1 MGVRTRDPA
10 EKAIAS
16 PTKARRSS
24 DGIFG
29 GLPTFRPVG
38 EKRKSPAPAPLP
50 AAAAAAAP
58 LSKRAQSKSP
68 TKRAASPKK
77 SSLASD
83 ASTQGYEHHNVRGNI
98 ISPTSLPTIAA
109 LNQTNKFHETL
120 PAPEV
125 WHRRMPPYFTFGE
138 TPYMQK
144 LASDQIQEDLNKS
157 ERTPLW
163 FSLSLLYFASS

>member
-1 MGVRTRDPA
+1 MVSLVGFQLSVRWARS
-10 EKAIAS
+10 AS
-16 PTKARRSS
+16 LQLQLLSQQQQQQHRFPNEPRVNRQ
-24 DGIFG
+24 
-29 GLPTFRPVG
+29 PN
-38 EKRKSPAPAPLP
+38 APLHQ
-50 AAAAAAAP
+50 
-58 LSKRAQSKSP
+58 R
-68 TKRAASPKK
+68 
-77 SSLASD
+77 
-83 ASTQGYEHHNVRGNI
+83 STQGYEHQNVRGNI